1 MTWEKSNMMH
11 SKTSGEG
18 QNEVFRVLSLDGG
31 GVRGIFVAKILSLI
45 EKNLQL
51 KAHEAF
57 DLIVGTSTGSIIAGS
72 IAVKY
77 NLTKLVEDYHEN
89 APKIFHKRSPFGGL
103 WHSKY
108 NSKILEEFLYNRLG
122 DIELGKIEK
131 PLILNATNASIGDVH
146 IFKSSYQKKER
157 EGDYA
162 RDGNIPLFKAV
173 LASCAAPIYFD
184 PVNIDGT
191 LVCDGGIWANNPSL
205 VGYTDAR
212 KNFQAKKIKIL
223 SLGTGKTRKI
233 YLPSKRWGYFSGW
246 KKDNLVD
253 FAMLCQTTFPQ
264 NVLELLYPDDILRVN
279 PEIGNY
285 ELDDCQN
292 VPKLIELAK
301 SEFVKRASK
310 IEKFLH

>member
-1 MTWEKSNMMH
+1 MMH

-18 QNEVFRVLSLDGG
+18 QTEVFRVLSLDGG

-45 EKNLQL
+45 EKKLQL

-77 NLTKLVEDYHEN
+77 DLARLVEDYHEN
-89 APKIFHKRSPFGGL
+89 APKIFQKRFSFCGL
-103 WHSKY
+103 WRSKY
-108 NSKILEEFLYNRLG
+108 NSKILEEFLFNRLG
-122 DIELGKIEK
+122 DIKLGEIEK
-131 PLILNATNASIGDVH
+131 SLILNATNASVGDFH
-146 IFKSSYQKKER
+146 IFKSSYQKKQR
-157 EGDYA
+157 GGDYA

-212 KNFQAKKIKIL
+212 KNFQAERIKIL
-223 SLGTGKTRKI
+223 SLGTGKTRKV
-233 YLPSKRWGYFSGW
+233 YLPSNRWGYLSGW
-246 KKDNLVD
+246 KKDNLVN

-264 NVLELLYPDDILRVN
+264 NVLKLLYPDDILRIN
-279 PEIGNY
+279 PEIEDY
-285 ELDDCQN
+285 KLDDCRN
-292 VPKLIELAK
+292 VPKLIKLAK
-301 SEFVKRASK
+301 SEFVERASE